1 MNAGGDEARDMR
13 HVGEHCGAN
22 TIGRRT
28 NSGEVDHARIGA
40 RSDDDHLRATLGG
53 QPIELLVI
61 NPLVVLAN
69 AVRDDRVQLT
79 REVERVAV
87 GQVSAVREV
96 HAKHGVARLEQ
107 RHVDRHVRLRA

>member
-13 HVGEHCGAN
+13 HVGEHRGAD
-22 TIGRRT
+22 TIGGRT
-28 NSGEVDHARIGA
+28 NPGEIDHARIGTRA
-40 RSDDDHLRATLGG
+40 DDDHLRTTLGG
-53 QPIELLVI
+53 EPIEFLVI
-61 NPLVVLAN
+61 DSLVVLAN

-96 HAKHGVARLEQ
+96 HAEHGVAGLEQ